1 MSLVVLDSDLYKL
14 ELVEKGGSVSGSY
27 DRLTSKGKSLSGTAA
42 GARVISEEECSIL
55 LLNIHSLISERLKRY

>member
-1 MSLVVLDSDLYKL
+1 MNLVVLDSDLYKL

-42 GARVISEEECSIL
+42 GGWI
-55 LLNIHSLISERLKRY
+55 K